1 MSALSPKTQKI
12 LLAAGAGTVVILVV
26 AIGLALGSRLGAGRG
41 PQEEIVIPQA
51 PTSVPEATVMPT
63 SRETPVR
70 ILVEGGRIET
80 DTGIAILP
88 MVTLR
93 GDRRY
98 VLQVTSKAGQLPF
111 SGSYSRG
118 SIDPKIAIDAMQEF
132 KGTTPWEQEIQP
144 PAADTRTWTL
154 GVNLSTTPI
163 GKHVLVQ
170 VWDIGP
176 R

>member
-1 MSALSPKTQKI
+1 MSALSPRTRQI
-12 LLAAGAGTVVILVV
+12 LLAAGAVLLVV
-26 AIGLALGSRLGAGRG
+26 LVVVAGIAIGNRLGA
-41 PQEEIVIPQA
+41 QQDNKEEVVIPTAAPAEAQA
-51 PTSVPEATVMPT
+51 TATLNA
-63 SRETPVR
+63 STPVAR
-70 ILVEGGRIET
+70 TAVAGGRAET

-88 MVTLR
+88 AVNLR

-98 VLQVTSKAGQLPF
+98 VLLVTSRAGALSF
-111 SGSYSRG
+111 GGSYSRS

-132 KGTTPWEQEIQP
+132 KGTTPWEQEIEP
-144 PAADTRTWTL
+144 PAPDTRTWTL
-154 GVNLSTTPI
+154 GVNLSTNPI

>member
-1 MSALSPKTQKI
+1 MSTLSPRTRQI
-12 LLAAGAGTVVILVV
+12 LLAVGAALLVVLVVVAGIAIGNRLGTRQDNKEEVVIPAAAPAEPLATATLTQPSPVTRTAV
-26 AIGLALGSRLGAGRG
+26 A
-41 PQEEIVIPQA
+41 
-51 PTSVPEATVMPT
+51 
-63 SRETPVR
+63 
-70 ILVEGGRIET
+70 GGRAET

-88 MVTLR
+88 AVTLS

-98 VLQVTSKAGQLPF
+98 VLQVTSKAGALSF

-144 PAADTRTWTL
+144 PAPDTRTWNL

-163 GKHVLVQ
+163 GRHVLVQ

-176 R
+176 K

>member
-1 MSALSPKTQKI
+1 MSALSPKTQQI
-12 LLAAGAGTVVILVV
+12 LLAIGAGAVVILVV
-26 AIGLALGSRLGAGRG
+26 AIGLALGSRLGAGQG
-41 PQEEIVIPQA
+41 PAEEIVIPQA
-51 PTSVPEATVMPT
+51 ATSEPEATVTPL

-70 ILVEGGRIET
+70 IAVEGGRVET

-88 MVTLR
+88 TVTLR

-98 VLQVTSKAGQLPF
+98 VLQITSKAGKLSF
-111 SGSYSRG
+111 AGSYSRG

-132 KGTTPWEQEIQP
+132 RGTTPWEQEIQP
-144 PAADTRTWTL
+144 PAPNVRTWTL
-154 GVNLSTTPI
+154 GVNLSTNPV

-170 VWDIGP
+170 VWDVGP

>member
-1 MSALSPKTQKI
+1 MSSLSPRTRQI
-12 LLAAGAGTVVILVV
+12 LIAAAATLAVILVILAGV
-26 AIGLALGSRLGAGRG
+26 VIGNRLGARQDV
-41 PQEEIVIPQA
+41 QEDVVIPQ
-51 PTSVPEATVMPT
+51 EATSEPAATATLAASQAAPRTAVT
-63 SRETPVR
+63 
-70 ILVEGGRIET
+70 GGRAET

-98 VLQVTSKAGQLPF
+98 VLQVTSRAGQLSF

-144 PAADTRTWTL
+144 PTPDSRTWTL
-154 GVNLSTTPI
+154 GVNLSTNPI

-176 R
+176 K